1 MLDLVHHPQSPRLL
15 VEPAL
20 LATRVPSFAI
30 LLIRL
35 NRSQSFQEL
44 IGPRYANAVLNV
56 GINRIKAS
64 LSGNDSLLR
73 TDKDE
78 LIVLLNPMHSADEA
92 KHVADTIIAELERP
106 YFCRGKS
113 AQLSVSIGI
122 ALAPH
127 NGKDVDG
134 LLQCA
139 TAALR
144 SATSEQHGTAVIYD
158 GELQSRTA
166 ARQALA
172 ADLMKALDPP
182 QLELRYQPQVSID
195 GRRLNGF
202 GTVLRWKHPS
212 LGAISSAKF
221 VPLAEE
227 IGMIDKIANWT
238 LHTACAQTARLRPDV
253 VVAVKAYPFQFTNGS
268 LLDSVKS
275 ALSKSG
281 LPPGLLALEVTEDVF
296 VNDLLVVQSTIAS
309 LHAMGV
315 KIVLD
320 SFGRSFSFLDQLTRF
335 PFHGVKIDSSL
346 VGGTVKQR
354 AVVRAA
360 AMLGRELG
368 IAILA
373 LGVDTEDDFAE
384 AEQDGCTSVQGNFF
398 GKAAPI
404 STLEEVMAQFEAHV

>member
-35 NRSQSFQEL
+35 NRSNSFQEL

-56 GINRIKAS
+56 GINRIKS
-64 LSGNDSLLR
+64 TLSGDDSLLR
-73 TDKDE
+73 LDKDE

-92 KHVADTIIAELERP
+92 RQVAETIIDLLQRP

-122 ALAPH
+122 ALAPQ

-139 TAALR
+139 AAALR
-144 SATSEQHGTAVIYD
+144 SANTSKTGTAVLYD
-158 GELQSRTA
+158 NELQARTVA
-166 ARQALA
+166 HRALA
-172 ADLMKALDPP
+172 ADLAAAFDPP
-182 QLELRYQPQVSID
+182 QLELRYQPRVAVD
-195 GRRLNGF
+195 GQKLHGF
-202 GTVLRWKHPS
+202 ETILRWQHPR
-212 LGAISSAKF
+212 LGPISSSKF
-221 VPLAEE
+221 IPLAEE
-227 IGMIDKIANWT
+227 IGIIGKIASWS
-238 LHTACAQTARLRPDV
+238 LHTACMQAARLRPDL
-253 VVAVKAYPFQFTNGS
+253 VVAVRAYPFQFVDGS
-268 LLDSVKS
+268 LVASVTS
-275 ALSKSG
+275 ALSQAG

-296 VNDLLVVQSTIAS
+296 LNDLLVVQSTIAS

-320 SFGRSFSFLDQLTRF
+320 NFGTSFSFLDQLTRF
-335 PFHGVKIDSSL
+335 PFHTIKIARSL

-354 AVVRAA
+354 AIVRAA
-360 AMLGRELG
+360 VMLGRELG
-368 IAILA
+368 ISVLA
-373 LGVDTEDDFAE
+373 QGVDTEEDFSE
-384 AEQDGCTSVQGNFF
+384 AEQDGCTSVQGDFL
-398 GKAAPI
+398 GKAA
-404 STLEEVMAQFEAHV
+404 SASKLSEVLTRFGAQV

>member
-1 MLDLVHHPQSPRLL
+1 MLDLVHHPQNPRLL

-30 LLIRL
+30 LLVRL
-35 NRSQSFQEL
+35 KRSQSFQEL

-64 LSGNDSLLR
+64 LSGSDSLLR
-73 TDKDE
+73 MDKDE
-78 LIVLLNPMHSADEA
+78 LIVLLNPLHSSEEA
-92 KHVADTIIAELERP
+92 KHIADTIIAELERP

-127 NGKDVDG
+127 NGKDVDS

-139 TAALR
+139 AAALR
-144 SATSEQHGTAVIYD
+144 SASTAERGTAVIYD
-158 GELQSRTA
+158 ADLQSRAA
-166 ARQALA
+166 ARQALTT
-172 ADLMKALDPP
+172 DLLKVLDPP

-195 GRRLNGF
+195 GQCLNGF

-212 LGAISSAKF
+212 LGSISSAKF
-221 VPLAEE
+221 IPLAEE
-227 IGMIDKIANWT
+227 IGMIDSIAKWT
-238 LHTACAQTARLRPDV
+238 LRTACLQTARRRPDL

-268 LLDSVKS
+268 LLASVTS
-275 ALSKSG
+275 ALSEAG

-296 VNDLLVVQSTIAS
+296 LNDLLVVQSTIAS

-320 SFGRSFSFLDQLTRF
+320 NFGTSFSFLDQFTRF
-335 PFHGVKIDSSL
+335 PFHGIKIDSSL

-354 AVVRAA
+354 AIVRAA

-368 IAILA
+368 MSIVAQGI
-373 LGVDTEDDFAE
+373 DTEADFAE
-384 AEQDGCTSVQGNFF
+384 AEQDGCTGVQGNFF
-398 GKAAPI
+398 GKAAAV
-404 STLEEVMAQFEAHV
+404 STLDEVMAQFEAHV